1 VLNTINP
8 GNIKKRFYLLTSMLM
23 MLGGISS
30 SYASPLQL
38 SAADYSYTILE
49 NTNLILDAANGL
61 LVNSVNTSGSPITNV
76 SILSSSNPGLV
87 SASLTDPSSGAVEF
101 FTTFGEL
108 GTDVVTYDF
117 TLASGGASNI
127 GTVDIAVTTTPL
139 PAALPLFAG
148 GLGALGLFGWRR
160 KRKAAAI
167 AA

>member
-1 VLNTINP
+1 
-8 GNIKKRFYLLTSMLM
+8 
-23 MLGGISS
+23 
-30 SYASPLQL
+30 
-38 SAADYSYTILE
+38 
-49 NTNLILDAANGL
+49 
-61 LVNSVNTSGSPITNV
+61 VNSVNTSGPITGV
-76 SILSSSNPGLV
+76 LILSNSNPGLV

-117 TLASGGASNI
+117 MTSGGTSNI

>member
-8 GNIKKRFYLLTSMLM
+8 GNIKKRFFLLTSMLM
-23 MLGGISS
+23 MLGCISS
-30 SYASPLQL
+30 SYASPVVF
-38 SAADYSYTILE
+38 AADHSYTILE

-87 SASLTDPSSGAVEF
+87 SASLTDLSSGAVEF

-117 TLASGGASNI
+117 TLASGGTSNI